1 MYPWSVLKV
10 ICWVQ
15 SVMGTLGEASGE
27 MGSAPG
33 EGVKK
38 VSVGTASARGP
49 RARWAAL
56 GWAALGSAAGGGAA
70 CAEMVKGKE
79 VERKSKECE
88 RFMFAAM

>member
-1 MYPWSVLKV
+1 
-10 ICWVQ
+10 
-15 SVMGTLGEASGE
+15 

-38 VSVGTASARGP
+38 VSVGTASAWGP
-49 RARWAAL
+49 RAR
-56 GWAALGSAAGGGAA
+56 WAALGSAAGGGAA

-79 VERKSKECE
+79 EERKSKECE